1 MKKEVYYIY
10 HIPGKK
16 IGVTTNIQRRV
27 IDMQG
32 YKKGEFEILAQ
43 STNKEHISSLE
54 FDYQRSFGYPTD
66 RQSYAQATERRP
78 YAGDEP
84 NITDQTVTF
93 PCAPSKL
100 YEWMKPRLPLTIS
113 LPGEPNDAI
122 ITEDN
127 FFSIRQHTQVSQWRE
142 NRCYIYNKKLSQLTE
157 PVEEDI
163 LDIEVKYDYACC
175 NEKNIFDDIRLW
187 AFERGIFN
195 KGDVKTQ
202 YVKLQEESGEV
213 ARAIIKGDSAELKDG
228 IGDMVVVLTNLA
240 HLAGFEIE
248 DCIQSAYD
256 VINKRQ
262 GKMVNGSFVKN
273 ETL

>member
-1 MKKEVYYIY
+1 MKEEVYYIY

-32 YKKGEFEILAQ
+32 YKEGDFEILSQ
-43 STNKEHISSLE
+43 STNKERISALE
-54 FDYQRSFGYPTD
+54 FDFQRLYGYTTD
-66 RQSYAQATERRP
+66 RQSYSEATSRQP
-78 YAGDEP
+78 YAGDKP

-93 PCAPSKL
+93 PCPPSKL

-113 LPGEPNDAI
+113 LPGEARDAI

-127 FFSIRQHTQVSQWRE
+127 FFSIRQHTHVSQWRE

-163 LDIEVKYDYACC
+163 VDIEVKYDYACC
-175 NEKNIFDDIRLW
+175 NVTNIFDDIRLW